1 MNKKIIATVLFSIIS
16 FSGNVVYAAEN
27 AVDTINTAS
36 DQQNKNEKLSDPD
49 LTSTSVDNEN
59 NSKDKKFDIS
69 NIIDE
74 VKNKDISSDDINN
87 YTVDIK
93 NKINESMVSYFN
105 EIQSSMK
112 ILSNDNSVATDDI
125 KKRVSSLNEKIND
138 TIKSFNQGETDQKI
152 KDQFQSI
159 SQEYIQII
167 KDYKVELEK
176 RIKEKNDE
184 LEKINDVSKNQKK

>member
-36 DQQNKNEKLSDPD
+36 DQQDKNETLSDPD
-49 LTSTSVDNEN
+49 STSVSVDNES

-112 ILSNDNSVATDDI
+112 ILSDDNSVATDDI
-125 KKRVSSLNEKIND
+125 KKRVSSLNDKIND

>member
-1 MNKKIIATVLFSIIS
+1 MNKKIIATILFSIIS

-36 DQQNKNEKLSDPD
+36 DQQDKNETLSDPD
-49 LTSTSVDNEN
+49 STSASVDNES

-112 ILSNDNSVATDDI
+112 ILSDDNSVATDDI
-125 KKRVSSLNEKIND
+125 KKRVSSLNDKIND

>member
-49 LTSTSVDNEN
+49 STSTSVDNES

-112 ILSNDNSVATDDI
+112 ILSDDNSVATDDI
-125 KKRVSSLNEKIND
+125 KKRVSSLNDKIND

>member
-36 DQQNKNEKLSDPD
+36 DQQDKNETLSDPD
-49 LTSTSVDNEN
+49 STSASVDNES

-112 ILSNDNSVATDDI
+112 ILSDDNSVATDDI
-125 KKRVSSLNEKIND
+125 KKRVSSLNDKIND

>member
-27 AVDTINTAS
+27 AVDTIKTAS
-36 DQQNKNEKLSDPD
+36 DQQDKNETLSDPD
-49 LTSTSVDNEN
+49 STSASVDNES

-112 ILSNDNSVATDDI
+112 ILSDDNSVATDDI
-125 KKRVSSLNEKIND
+125 KKRVSSLNDKIND
-138 TIKSFNQGETDQKI
+138 TIKLFNQGETDQKI

-184 LEKINDVSKNQKK
+184 LKKINDVSKNQKK

>member
-27 AVDTINTAS
+27 AVDTIKTAS
-36 DQQNKNEKLSDPD
+36 DQQDKNETLSDPD
-49 LTSTSVDNEN
+49 STSASVDNES

-112 ILSNDNSVATDDI
+112 ILSDDNSVATDDI
-125 KKRVSSLNEKIND
+125 KKRVSSLNDKIND

-184 LEKINDVSKNQKK
+184 LKKINDVSKNQKK